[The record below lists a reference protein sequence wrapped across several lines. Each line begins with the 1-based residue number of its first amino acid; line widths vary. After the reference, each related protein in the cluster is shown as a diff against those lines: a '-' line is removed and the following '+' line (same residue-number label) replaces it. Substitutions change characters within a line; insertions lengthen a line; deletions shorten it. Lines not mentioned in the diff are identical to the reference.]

1 MLKVVFE
8 HVLLLSFLGSLVI
21 LLLEGIRPLTQ
32 RWFDPQWH
40 YYRWFL
46 ALAAFVF
53 PVFAGKTSQPQVVYR
68 SDVMP
73 YFTDT
78 KPLRHVSEYL
88 GEPVRQTVDWLQ
100 IAAWIWIIGMV
111 AGVVYK
117 LVRYGL
123 FLKALKKQS
132 AFCKEYAVEK
142 SLQVRYTACLDA
154 PLLVGLWTPTLY
166 LPETVSKRECYYI
179 LLHEQTHY
187 RRRDIWI
194 KWLFWAVCT
203 VHWFN
208 PMAYWLSFNVNRDCE
223 ASCDFAVTRQMETA
237 DQAEYMNT
245 ILNLMSAGIS
255 PKSLS
260 TQMAGSKRTI
270 SYRFSAICKGKTM
283 NPKRRLCA
291 LLLLLMIV
299 LFSLGIGGV
308 VATAAFEKE
317 VVYQKWLQPLIT
329 ETPVLEES
337 VTAPTMLS
345 ASLEQETTVLEPE
358 TAVFEEEAMQAGEV
372 VDRIYEEP
380 MTVEQL
386 LSRLQKSSAEAVV
399 LPYQS
404 DSRETVSV
412 LVSPD
417 DSGKIG
423 VFFESPQSRMSA
435 EVVLKSKTGAEEWG
449 YRLPTDA
456 QTVYEFGGLN
466 PNNVYELILCPFCP
480 GNYGVLG
487 RILIF

>member
-1 MLKVVFE
+1 MLKVIFE
-8 HVLLLSFLGSLVI
+8 QVLLLSFMGSLVV
-21 LLLEGIRPLTQ
+21 LLLTGLRPLTQ
-32 RWFDPQWH
+32 RWFDPRWH

-46 ALAAFVF
+46 ALSAFVF
-53 PVFAGKTSQPQVVYR
+53 PVFAGRKASQPQIVYW

-78 KPLRHVSEYL
+78 KPLHQVSEYL
-88 GEPVRQTVDWLQ
+88 GESVRHTVDWLQ
-100 IAAWIWIIGMV
+100 MATWIWIIGMV
-111 AGVVYK
+111 AVAFYK

-123 FLKALKKQS
+123 FLKALKQQS
-132 AFCKEYAVEK
+132 VFCKGCAAKK
-142 SLQVRYTACLDA
+142 SPRIRYTACLDA
-154 PLLVGLWTPTLY
+154 PLLVGLWFPTLY
-166 LPETVSKRECYYI
+166 LPETVSVRERYYI

-194 KWLFWAVCT
+194 KWFTWAVCT

-208 PMAYWLSFNVNRDCE
+208 PLVYWLAFNINRDCE

-245 ILNLMSAGIS
+245 ILNLMSVGIS
-255 PKSLS
+255 KNSLS

-283 NPKRRLCA
+283 KPKRRLCA
-291 LLLLLMIV
+291 LLFLLMIV
-299 LFSLGIGGV
+299 LFSLGIGGI

-329 ETPVLEES
+329 EMHVSEES
-337 VTAPTMLS
+337 VPAPTMLT
-345 ASLEQETTVLEPE
+345 ASSEQETTTLEPE
-358 TAVFEEEAMQAGEV
+358 WTALEETVQAGEV
-372 VDRIYEEP
+372 VDRIYEES

-386 LSRLQKSSAEAVV
+386 LSRLQKSSEKAVV

-417 DSGKIG
+417 DSGKISL
-423 VFFESPQSRMSA
+423 FFESPQSRMSA
-435 EVVLKSKTGAEEWG
+435 EVVLKSKESAEEWG

-466 PNNVYELILCPFCP
+466 PNGVYELMICPYCP